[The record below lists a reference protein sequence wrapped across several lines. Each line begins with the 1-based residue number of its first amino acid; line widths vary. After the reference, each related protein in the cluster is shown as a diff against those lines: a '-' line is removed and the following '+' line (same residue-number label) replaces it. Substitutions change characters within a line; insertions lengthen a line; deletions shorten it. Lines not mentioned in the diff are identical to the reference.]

1 MTTLS
6 PNLIKEL
13 AKRLD
18 QATLEARELERLTV
32 ENPDLTIP
40 DAYLIQDEGIR
51 ARIGRGEKQIGLKMG
66 LTSEAKRQQMNL
78 KSPCYGVLT
87 DRMKI
92 EDGATFSIAKSIH
105 PKIEPEVAF
114 LIKHEIRGVPTAKEA
129 IDACSGVVAAMEI
142 LDSRFVGFKYFS
154 LPDVVADNSSSAYFV
169 VSRQIMDP
177 HSSDWGNLKMVMSV
191 NGKPVQEG
199 NSSDISGNPVNSII
213 QLCELLT
220 ERGQTL
226 PAGSI
231 VLAGAATVAVQL
243 QSGDEIKLVVEN
255 LGSVS
260 IKIEPKRAEI

>member
-1 MTTLS
+1 MTLS
-6 PNLIKEL
+6 PKQIQEL
-13 AKRLD
+13 ANLLD
-18 QATLEARELERLTV
+18 QATLEARERERLTAQI
-32 ENPDLTIP
+32 PDLSLP

-51 ARIGRGEKQIGLKMG
+51 RRLSRGEKQIGLKMG

-92 EDGATFSIAKSIH
+92 EDGSTFSLGKSIH
-105 PKIEPEVAF
+105 PKIEPEIAF
-114 LIKHEIRGVPTAKEA
+114 MIKREIRGIPTQKEA
-129 IDACSGVVAAMEI
+129 LEACSGVFPAMEI

-169 VSRQIMDP
+169 TGSKMFDP
-177 HSSDWGNLKMVMSV
+177 HSSDWSDLKMVMEV

-199 NSSDISGNPVNSII
+199 NSNAISGNPVNSII

-231 VLAGAATVAVQL
+231 VLAGAATQAVALV
-243 QSGDEIKLVVEN
+243 SGDVIKLTVQN

-260 IKIEPKRAEI
+260 VHVS